1 MPDITLRD
9 IQNRSDLHPIEKRT
23 LKYGAMLLGYTDMMT
38 AKPVF
43 AEAYM
48 KKINEGKTEQEALD
62 FANTVIRRTLGSSRI
77 HDVSSLQRS
86 SGLFRVFTMFQGFF
100 NTQFN
105 QWDREAHIAKRLWN
119 SGEKKEMA
127 ERLIAFVAA
136 KWLGV
141 CLLNVAIG
149 ELSLTA
155 PFEKDEDGYRKLSK
169 ELINYPL
176 SMGGPVVQ
184 AANVGVQTLLGMR
197 NYGYRLTA
205 VQGLM
210 DKGFTVIRRAGKVAR
225 GEEGT
230 GELIEQAAY
239 VFGAWRGVPA
249 GIVNILFN
257 SLDIAED
264 NMDFELQDLI
274 KRRPR
279 SERKHEQ

>member
-1 MPDITLRD
+1 
-9 IQNRSDLHPIEKRT
+9 
-23 LKYGAMLLGYTDMMT
+23 MMT

-62 FANTVIRRTLGSSRI
+62 FANAVIRRTLGSSRI
-77 HDVSSLQRS
+77 HDVSSLQRG
-86 SGLFRVFTMFQGFF
+86 SGLFRLFTMFQGFF

-127 ERLIAFVAA
+127 ERLIAFVTA

-141 CLLNVAIG
+141 CLLNVAIA

-155 PFEKDEDGYRKLSK
+155 PFEKDKDGYRKLSK

-176 SMGGPVVQ
+176 SMGGPVGQ
-184 AANVGVQTLLGMR
+184 AANVGVQNLLGMR

-205 VQGLM
+205 VQGLI
-210 DKGFTVIRRAGKVAR
+210 DRGFTVARRLNDVVEGKK
-225 GEEGT
+225 EP
-230 GELIEQAAY
+230 GELIEQVVYVGGAY
-239 VFGAWRGVPA
+239 L
-249 GIVNILFN
+249 GIPSGIFNIIFN
-257 SLDIAED
+257 GIDIAAD
-264 NMDFELQDLI
+264 DMDFELQDI
-274 KRRPR
+274 YKRRPK
-279 SERKHEQ
+279 SERKKG